1 MRQNSD
7 SEPQTDSTA
16 VLAARTVARECAQW
30 PVVADTRNR
39 ADNPGNL
46 RGPVGSLL
54 NQAEAANQAA
64 NRFAKT
70 RAALHLRSRHNSA

>member
-1 MRQNSD
+1 MRQNSG
-7 SEPQTDSTA
+7 SKPQTDSTA

-39 ADNPGNL
+39 VDNAGNL
-46 RGPVGSLL
+46 REPVGSLL
-54 NQAEAANQAA
+54 NQAEVANQAA
-64 NRFAKT
+64 NRFANT

>member
-7 SEPQTDSTA
+7 SKPQTDSTA
-16 VLAARTVARECAQW
+16 VLAARTVARELAQW

-39 ADNPGNL
+39 VDNAGNL

-54 NQAEAANQAA
+54 NQAEAANRAA

-70 RAALHLRSRHNSA
+70 RAALHLRSRHNCA

>member
-7 SEPQTDSTA
+7 SKPQTDSTA
-16 VLAARTVARECAQW
+16 VLAVRTVARECARW

-39 ADNPGNL
+39 VDNAGNL
-46 RGPVGSLL
+46 REPVGSLL

-70 RAALHLRSRHNSA
+70 RAALHLRSRHTSA